1 LWTIGARIA
10 GSVNPRRLADQSRG
24 PAVLASAPVSSP
36 DPVRDFFDT
45 RSYLDRNAIIPVRA
59 RILRELLE
67 DVRGG
72 RVLDLGCGDG
82 SISRSLLASQ
92 NQLTLVDFSAR
103 MLDSARSAS
112 PAGAPIEFIEAD
124 ILDYVPTAPYDAVI
138 CVGVLAH
145 VRSVPRA
152 IERVSVALRPGGLC
166 VLQTT
171 DNASPLG
178 WLLNKYYRRK
188 SRERYELNTITL
200 ADLLATARLCGL
212 TQTGSRRYGL
222 LLPGLGNL
230 PYVWERRME
239 EVVGSDPRLSRLGA
253 EVMVCFEKR
262 APAIVD

>member
-1 LWTIGARIA
+1 M
-10 GSVNPRRLADQSRG
+10 
-24 PAVLASAPVSSP
+24 SSP

-45 RSYLDRNAIIPVRA
+45 RSYLERNAIIPVRA
-59 RILRELLE
+59 RIVREMLA

-145 VRSVPRA
+145 VRSVTLA
-152 IERVSVALRPGGLC
+152 IERVVAALRPGGLC

-171 DNASPLG
+171 DNASPMG
-178 WLLNKYYRRK
+178 WLLNKYYGRK
-188 SRERYELNTITL
+188 SRERYELNTMTL
-200 ADLLATARLCGL
+200 AHVVSVARPCGL
-212 TQTGSRRYGL
+212 VQTGSSRYGV
-222 LLPGLGNL
+222 LLPGMGRL
-230 PYVWERRME
+230 PSSWERRIE
-239 EVVGSDPRLSRLGA
+239 EVVGSSPRLSRLGA
-253 EVMVCFEKR
+253 EVMIRFEKR
-262 APAIVD
+262 DRSQLTEAALV

>member
-1 LWTIGARIA
+1 
-10 GSVNPRRLADQSRG
+10 
-24 PAVLASAPVSSP
+24 VSSP
-36 DPVRDFFDT
+36 DPVRAFFDT

-59 RILRELLE
+59 RIVAEMLAN
-67 DVRGG
+67 VRGG

-124 ILDYVPTAPYDAVI
+124 ILDYVPSAPYDAVI

-145 VRSVPRA
+145 VRSVPLA
-152 IERVSVALRPGGLC
+152 IERVAAALRPGGLC

-171 DNASPLG
+171 DNASPMG

-188 SRERYELNTITL
+188 SRERYELNAITL
-200 ADLLATARLCGL
+200 ADLVSTADRCGL
-212 TQTGSRRYGL
+212 VQQGSSRYGV
-222 LLPGLGNL
+222 LLPGMGRL
-230 PYVWERRME
+230 PYTWERWLE
-239 EVVGSDPRLSRLGA
+239 EIVGSGPRLSRLGA
-253 EVMVCFEKR
+253 EVIVRFEER
-262 APAIVD
+262 ASSRSTEAALVR